1 MYNIMKELSSKLIVT
16 CNKGV
21 FMEISNKLAS
31 SIVQELKDI
40 ISFNLNYMDKKGKI
54 IASTD
59 PARIG
64 QVNMAS
70 FESMNINK
78 MIVVEQDGQFQN
90 AKKGINIPVN
100 FENEI
105 IGTIGITGD
114 PCDVINYATIIK
126 KMTEI
131 LITKEWI
138 DNVKQNEI
146 EKKKIF
152 LENLIFSNT
161 SEDLYSYPINNTT
174 NKVIIDSLTFPKL
187 NEPILNNNVLEITN
201 SILNKYNFKYYSAII
216 QDNLILLIDKYNKE
230 NLDSIIMKLSETLF
244 SKLDIKSFYGISSV
258 YKEIEDT
265 PFKFEEAKSSMN
277 WITKINDNEAK
288 SMYYSKMDL
297 GILFKNTSK
306 EQILQYKEKILSNL
320 TKDEIK
326 EYKNILLSY
335 TENNGSIKKTS
346 EDLFIHKNTLQYKL
360 NNIYKKTGYN
370 PRKLSDYIVLRFAFL
385 LK

>member
-1 MYNIMKELSSKLIVT
+1 
-16 CNKGV
+16 
-21 FMEISNKLAS
+21 MEISNKLAN

-78 MIVVEQDGQFQN
+78 MIVVEKDGQFQN

-114 PCDVINYATIIK
+114 PHDVINYATIIK

-146 EKKKIF
+146 DKKKIF
-152 LENLIFSNT
+152 LENLIFSST

-187 NEPILNNNVLEITN
+187 NDPILNNKVLEITN
-201 SILNKYNFKYYSAII
+201 AILNKHNFQYYSAII
-216 QDNLILLIDKYNKE
+216 QDNLIILIDKYNKE
-230 NLDSIIMKLSETLF
+230 TLDPIIMKLSETLL
-244 SKLDIKSFYGISSV
+244 SKLEIKSFYGISSI

-265 PFKFEEAKSSMN
+265 PLKFEEAKSSMN
-277 WITKINDNEAK
+277 WITKINDDEAM
-288 SMYYSKMDL
+288 SMYYNKLDL

-306 EQILQYKEKILSNL
+306 DQINQYKEKILSNL
-320 TKDEIK
+320 SQDEIE
-326 EYKNILLSY
+326 EYKDIMLSY
-335 TENNGSIKKTS
+335 TKNNGSIKKTS

>member
-1 MYNIMKELSSKLIVT
+1 
-16 CNKGV
+16 
-21 FMEISNKLAS
+21 MEISNKLAS

-40 ISFNLNYMDKKGKI
+40 ISFNLNYMDKEGKI

-59 PARIG
+59 PSRIG
-64 QVNMAS
+64 QINMAS
-70 FESMNINK
+70 FESMKINRPV
-78 MIVVEQDGQFQN
+78 IVEYDGQFDN
-90 AKKGINIPVN
+90 ARKGINIPVN
-100 FENEI
+100 FENKI
-105 IGTIGITGD
+105 IGTIGITGNPD
-114 PCDVINYATIIK
+114 EVNNYANIIK

-138 DNVKQNEI
+138 DKIKQDEI
-146 EKKKIF
+146 DKKKIF
-152 LENLIFSNT
+152 LENLIFSNYT
-161 SEDLYSYPINNTT
+161 EDFYSYSINNSS
-174 NKVIIDSLTFPKL
+174 NKIIIDCLTFPKL
-187 NEPILNNNVLEITN
+187 NEPTLNNRVLEITN
-201 SILNKYNFKYYSAII
+201 SILDKYSFKYYSAII
-216 QDNLILLIDKYNKE
+216 HDNLIILIDNFNNEK
-230 NLDSIIMKLSETLF
+230 LDILISKISEALF
-244 SKLDIKSFYGISSV
+244 SKLKIKSFYGISSI
-258 YKEIEDT
+258 YKNIDET
-265 PFKFEEAKSSMN
+265 PSKYEEAKSSIN

-306 EQILQYKEKILSNL
+306 EQILQYKEKVLSNL